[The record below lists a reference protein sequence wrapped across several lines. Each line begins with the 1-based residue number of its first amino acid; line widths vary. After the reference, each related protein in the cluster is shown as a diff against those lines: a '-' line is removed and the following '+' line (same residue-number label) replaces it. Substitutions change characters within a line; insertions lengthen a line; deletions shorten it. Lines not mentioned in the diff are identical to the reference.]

1 MKKIDLNGCWKIS
14 GAGFKIKGEVPGSV
28 YSNLL
33 QQGLIEDPYYRDNE
47 MSALELMDNEFVF
60 AKEFNFS
67 NEKGKFSLVCE
78 GIDTLCDIYLNGS
91 LVSRVDN
98 MHRTFVFDVSDK
110 LVNGKNVLKAV
121 FPPLDKYIKE
131 RFSERALEGTY
142 HALKGAMYI
151 RKAPY
156 MMGWD
161 WGPRLPDAGIWKDIY
176 LRDETVPYVSEFDI
190 SQRHEDGKVF
200 VTVKVESNLECD
212 KIITITSPSGEE
224 EELTSNIEKEIKN
237 AELWWPNGLGKQS
250 LYLVKVKLL
259 KGDKVTDEKEK
270 KIGLR
275 TLKLIREPDE
285 FGESFCHEVNGVRF
299 FAMGADYIPSD
310 NILSRI
316 TKERTKAI
324 IEDCLFANYNA
335 IRVWGGGFYPHDYF
349 FELCDEAGLV
359 VFCDL
364 MFACS
369 IYPFSK
375 EFNANC
381 FAEITDNI
389 KRIKHHACLA
399 VISGNNEIEEMFIY
413 TPLEDD
419 LREGYIEFFEKEV
432 PALINRIAPEL
443 PYVSSSPSSHGSFVD
458 PRNENIGD
466 QHYWAVWHGNLPF
479 TEYRKHYFRYCSEF
493 GFQSFPC
500 LKTVESFTLPEDRN
514 IFSRIMEKHQRSWGA
529 NGKILS
535 YLSQTYLYPTCFETL
550 LYASQLLQAEA
561 ITYGVEHMRRN
572 RGRCMGALYWQLN
585 DVYPVASWA
594 SVDYYGRY
602 KALHYAAKRF
612 FEPLFISCEE
622 TGEFT
627 TRHDVNEERCVTYET
642 KAKLC
647 VNNDSMRDIK
657 GEVNYKLCNK
667 NGEVLLSGSKQ
678 VSVPKLSVIN
688 LEEIDFHK
696 TDVNNNYFWFSLT
709 VDGKI
714 VSEGCS
720 IFTKPKF
727 FEFENPNLLVE
738 KKDDELIIKSESF
751 AKYVEIYSPDSDF
764 ILSDN
769 FFHMEKGEKRVKIL
783 SGDVKTIKVRSTFN
797 IR

>member
-1 MKKIDLNGCWKIS
+1 
-14 GAGFKIKGEVPGSV
+14 
-28 YSNLL
+28 
-33 QQGLIEDPYYRDNE
+33 
-47 MSALELMDNEFVF
+47 
-60 AKEFNFS
+60 
-67 NEKGKFSLVCE
+67 
-78 GIDTLCDIYLNGS
+78 
-91 LVSRVDN
+91 
-98 MHRTFVFDVSDK
+98 
-110 LVNGKNVLKAV
+110 
-121 FPPLDKYIKE
+121 
-131 RFSERALEGTY
+131 
-142 HALKGAMYI
+142 
-151 RKAPY
+151 
-156 MMGWD
+156 
-161 WGPRLPDAGIWKDIY
+161 
-176 LRDETVPYVSEFDI
+176 
-190 SQRHEDGKVF
+190 
-200 VTVKVESNLECD
+200 
-212 KIITITSPSGEE
+212 
-224 EELTSNIEKEIKN
+224 
-237 AELWWPNGLGKQS
+237 
-250 LYLVKVKLL
+250 
-259 KGDKVTDEKEK
+259 
-270 KIGLR
+270 
-275 TLKLIREPDE
+275 
-285 FGESFCHEVNGVRF
+285 
-299 FAMGADYIPSD
+299 MGADYIPSD

-324 IEDCLFANYNA
+324 IDDCLFANYNA

-535 YLSQTYLYPTCFETL
+535 YLSQTYLYPTSFETL

-572 RGRCMGALYWQLN
+572 RGRCMGTLYWQLN

-688 LEEIDFHK
+688 LEEIDFH
-696 TDVNNNYFWFSLT
+696 
-709 VDGKI
+709 
-714 VSEGCS
+714 
-720 IFTKPKF
+720 
-727 FEFENPNLLVE
+727 
-738 KKDDELIIKSESF
+738 
-751 AKYVEIYSPDSDF
+751 
-764 ILSDN
+764 
-769 FFHMEKGEKRVKIL
+769 
-783 SGDVKTIKVRSTFN
+783 
-797 IR
+797 